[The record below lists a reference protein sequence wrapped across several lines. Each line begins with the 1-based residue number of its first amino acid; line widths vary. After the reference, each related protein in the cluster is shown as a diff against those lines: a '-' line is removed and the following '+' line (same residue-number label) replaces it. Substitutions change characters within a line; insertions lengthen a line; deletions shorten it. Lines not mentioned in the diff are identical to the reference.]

1 MVLYRVYKYPI
12 PIEDE
17 FIIVLPKNG
26 NILHFDVQY
35 GVPQLWVLVNP
46 DSPTEN
52 VRFRL
57 LGTGH
62 DIDINSPD
70 ELQFIGTIQL
80 HNGSLVYHLFRF
92 IEG

>member
-35 GVPQLWVLVNP
+35 GVPNYGSWLTP
-46 DSPTEN
+46 IPPPRT

-57 LGTGH
+57 LGTVD

-70 ELQFIGTIQL
+70 ELQFHRYNSIT
-80 HNGSLVYHLFRF
+80 
-92 IEG
+92 